1 MNERAV
7 WVRTRLRMLLFSLYY
22 GSSGERM
29 GVMKKFLV
37 LARVQLRALLSSLR
51 VGGSR
56 KRAASVWAALLL
68 AAVLCVCMSGSYSF
82 ALGGQ
87 LSGTGALHLVL
98 VLMPAQAVI
107 AGVVFTAFA
116 AQGVVFGGRDA
127 DLLLSMPVPAVA
139 VLGSKLTALYAEN
152 LVFCL
157 FLVLPAGAAWLWYG
171 GGGGALFVL
180 RLVIGVLFLALL
192 PTVLSLAAGA
202 LLSLLGGR
210 FANRRAVNLLLYVLL
225 MAAVF
230 AAVLGINRS
239 VSQLMAGALGVELEG
254 AFSSLWGLPFLWFQR
269 GVCGAWGTLGQF
281 CLAALVPMLL
291 AAAVCARFYQPILT
305 GLRSHS
311 RRAAYRVDRLRAAGC
326 RRALLRK
333 EASRFF
339 GTPIY
344 LFNAGFG
351 LLVLAGGGVAAGVM
365 GPRLRA
371 LLAQAEG
378 LPLLSLSAAAVAFTL
393 STVAVTASS
402 VSLEGRNLWI
412 LREAPVSVGQ
422 ILDVK
427 AGFQLLLTAPCLLLG
442 VLGVSWGLGLSAA
455 EGAALLVS
463 GLAFGTFTALLG
475 LAANL
480 LLPKLDAVN
489 DMVVVKQSAA
499 SIAGVLGGMAAALLC
514 ALLVWLLT
522 GPLGELGALCACGL
536 LLLLA
541 SGGLYRWLHTGG
553 VARFEAL

>member
-1 MNERAV
+1 
-7 WVRTRLRMLLFSLYY
+7 
-22 GSSGERM
+22 
-29 GVMKKFLV
+29 
-37 LARVQLRALLSSLR
+37 
-51 VGGSR
+51 
-56 KRAASVWAALLL
+56 
-68 AAVLCVCMSGSYSF
+68 
-82 ALGGQ
+82 
-87 LSGTGALHLVL
+87 
-98 VLMPAQAVI
+98 
-107 AGVVFTAFA
+107 
-116 AQGVVFGGRDA
+116 
-127 DLLLSMPVPAVA
+127 
-139 VLGSKLTALYAEN
+139 
-152 LVFCL
+152 
-157 FLVLPAGAAWLWYG
+157 
-171 GGGGALFVL
+171 
-180 RLVIGVLFLALL
+180 
-192 PTVLSLAAGA
+192 
-202 LLSLLGGR
+202 
-210 FANRRAVNLLLYVLL
+210 
-225 MAAVF
+225 
-230 AAVLGINRS
+230 
-239 VSQLMAGALGVELEG
+239 MAGALGVELEG
-254 AFSSLWGLPFLWFQR
+254 AFSALWGLPFLWFQR

-305 GLRSHS
+305 GLRSHG

-365 GPRLRA
+365 GLRLRA
-371 LLAQAEG
+371 LLAQADG
-378 LPLLSLSAAAVAFTL
+378 LPLLSLSAAALAFTL

-402 VSLEGRNLWI
+402 VSLEGQNLWI
-412 LREAPVSVGQ
+412 LREAPVSAGQ

-455 EGAALLVS
+455 EGAVLLASALS
-463 GLAFGTFTALLG
+463 FGTFTALLG

-480 LLPKLDAVN
+480 FLPKLDAVN

-499 SIAGVLGGMAAALLC
+499 SVAGVLGGMAAVLLC

-522 GPLGELGALCACGL
+522 GPLGELGALCVCGL

-553 VARFEAL
+553 AARFEAL